1 MHEDA
6 ARGRIAHGQH
16 APAHPFVPDVI
27 YPAAPLAV
35 AIQPGIVI
43 PGTKNQGVELLY
55 AAGAEHRKM
64 ESSRTIAGPESETER
79 MFRRFLR
86 MATHTTVN
94 AQSAGALERQPAF
107 RINHFHRDAPFPG
120 SSALQRV
127 NVNPGFP

>member
-27 YPAAPLAV
+27 GPAAPLAV

-43 PGTKNQGVELLY
+43 PGAKNQSIELLC

-64 ESSRTIAGPESETER
+64 EPWGTTWGPEAETEGMLR
-79 MFRRFLR
+79 GFLR
-86 MATHTTVN
+86 MATHAPVN
-94 AQSAGALERQPAF
+94 AQPAGALEHWLAF
-107 RINHFHRDAPFPG
+107 DTDHFHRHGPFPG

-127 NVNPGFP
+127 SI